1 MTEEIFRTVNS
12 NNDPN
17 IEYQV
22 QLCHFN
28 NVNYVVN
35 LDTDNLEIFLFF
47 SVFYWG
53 LYLSL

>member
-17 IEYQV
+17 VEYQV
-22 QLCHFN
+22 KLCHFN
-28 NVNYVVN
+28 NVYYVVN
-35 LDTDNLEIFLFF
+35 LDTDNREIFLFF